1 MPQLIM
7 YWDRVDL
14 STGDPLSGI
23 EIHNNSKLIEVPSNA
38 CGFRLGF
45 PNEPWDEA
53 WYFAEPGNIGDVF
66 ESQGI
71 LYSSAFTGPSPS
83 AIEARGPVNACDSGN
98 YEFQTPLGQF
108 GIAGD
113 DPVIAGAGA
122 FVADFITEADIT
134 WLDSAGTPIEA
145 PEIPEP
151 AEPPELPPEFFE
163 KPPEVIGCLWDFN
176 GDLYCPEDLAAITPG
191 DSLIAPSQRMK
202 LPPGIAMLVASGSG
216 IIPQVRVIS
225 PPSGNANTFSPGEKV
240 ELDCPAELQLTAR
253 FYKSQTVGP
262 ATVVYRFVFS
272 NGKVSTNFRLRA
284 DKNGA
289 NTVVHAV
296 PIPLPPP
303 IGQPPGGRIPP
314 GPGNITVVV
323 EPPDVFPG
331 EPPSP
336 VPEEPEFTVE
346 ALPSNEHKGSVRV
359 EVMNASEGIVSSPWV
374 TYHLVCTKA
383 SSRPPL
389 GPGSRGAAVTSLQ
402 SVLNR
407 WLQSQQT
414 TPLKVDGI
422 FGPRTEAAVR
432 AFQGAKCLNVSGV
445 VKLKDWKQLLSL

>member
-1 MPQLIM
+1 MS
-7 YWDRVDL
+7 WDRIAKL
-14 STGDPLSGI
+14 
-23 EIHNNSKLIEVPSNA
+23 EIFNNSASIEVPSNA

-45 PNEPWDEA
+45 PNEPWNEA
-53 WYFAEPGNIGDVF
+53 WHFAEPGNLGAVF
-66 ESQGI
+66 QHQGI
-71 LYSSAFTGPSPS
+71 VYSSAFTGPSPS

-122 FVADFITEADIT
+122 FVADFIAETDIT
-134 WLDSAGTPIEA
+134 WLDSAGTPIEL
-145 PEIPEP
+145 PELPEP
-151 AEPPELPPEFFE
+151 SEPPELPPEFFE
-163 KPPEVIGCLWDFN
+163 EPPELVACIRDFE
-176 GDLYCPEDLAAITPG
+176 GVQHCPEEDTAAVTPG
-191 DSLIAPSQRMK
+191 ASLVAPSKRIN

-225 PPSGNANTFSPGEKV
+225 PLGGNANTFPPGEKV
-240 ELDCPAELQLTAR
+240 ELDCPAELQLTVR
-253 FYKSQTVGP
+253 FYKSQTFDP
-262 ATVVYRFVFS
+262 ATALYRFRFA
-272 NGKVSTNFRLRA
+272 GGEVSTVFPIRV
-284 DKNGA
+284 DKDGA

-331 EPPSP
+331 GSPSP
-336 VPEEPEFTVE
+336 VPKEPEFKVE
-346 ALPSNEHKGSVRV
+346 ALPPNEHKGSVRV
-359 EVMNASEGIVSSPWV
+359 EVINAIEGVISSPWV
-374 TYHLVCTKA
+374 TYHLVCSQA

-402 SVLNR
+402 AGLNR

-414 TPLKVDGI
+414 TLLKVDGI
-422 FGPRTEAAVR
+422 FGARTEAAVR
-432 AFQGAKCLNVSGV
+432 AFQGARCLDVNGV
-445 VKLKDWKQLLSL
+445 VKLKDWKQLLSV